1 MRSLLIGVAAAA
13 VLSAQG
19 LGPADAQMFSRG
31 NGLVNESAHA
41 LDRGKWDKGVS
52 LARQAL
58 RSGELTP
65 RNVPAALNNLCIGLT
80 GQGFYDEALDT
91 CNKAIEKRPREW
103 SFYNNR
109 ANIHFYRAQYD
120 RALSDYYKALT
131 FSPGDDVLITN
142 ISLTLRTRKRA
153 AEAMGRQT
161 GQERES

>member
-1 MRSLLIGVAAAA
+1 MRSFLIGVAAAA
-13 VLSAQG
+13 ILSATG
-19 LGPADAQMFSRG
+19 ISTTDAQMFSRG
-31 NGLVNESAHA
+31 NGLVNEAAHA

-58 RSGELTP
+58 KSGELTP
-65 RNVPAALNNLCIGLT
+65 RNFPAALNNLCIGLT
-80 GQGFYDEALDT
+80 GQGFYDEALET
-91 CNKAIEKRPREW
+91 CNKAIDKRPREW

-131 FSPGDDVLITN
+131 YSPGDDVLITN

-153 AEAMGRQT
+153 AEELGRQT

>member
-1 MRSLLIGVAAAA
+1 MRSFLIGVAAAA
-13 VLSAQG
+13 IVSATGLSTTN
-19 LGPADAQMFSRG
+19 AQMFSRG

-41 LDRGKWDKGVS
+41 LDREKWDKGVS
-52 LARQAL
+52 LARQAIK
-58 RSGELTP
+58 SGELTP
-65 RNVPAALNNLCIGLT
+65 RNFPAALNNLCIGLT
-80 GQGFYDEALDT
+80 GQGFYDEALET
-91 CNKAIEKRPREW
+91 CNRAIDKRPREW

-131 FSPGDDVLITN
+131 YSPGDDVLITN

-153 AEAMGRQT
+153 AEEMGRQT

>member
-1 MRSLLIGVAAAA
+1 MRSFLIGVAAAA
-13 VLSAQG
+13 ILSATG
-19 LGPADAQMFSRG
+19 ISTTDAQMFSRG
-31 NGLVNESAHA
+31 NGLVNEAAHA

-65 RNVPAALNNLCIGLT
+65 RNFPAALNNLCIGLT
-80 GQGFYDEALDT
+80 GQGFYDEALET
-91 CNKAIEKRPREW
+91 CNKAIDKRPREW

-131 FSPGDDVLITN
+131 YSPGDDVLITN

-153 AEAMGRQT
+153 AEELGRQT

>member
-1 MRSLLIGVAAAA
+1 MRSFLIGVAAASFLA
-13 VLSAQG
+13 ASATA
-19 LGPADAQMFSRG
+19 PADAQMFSRG
-31 NGLVNESAHA
+31 NGLVNEAAHA
-41 LDRGKWDKGVS
+41 LDREKWDKGVS

-80 GQGFYDEALDT
+80 GQGFYDEAMDT
-91 CNKAIEKRPREW
+91 CNRAIEKRPREW

-120 RALSDYYKALT
+120 RALADYYKALT

-153 AEAMGRQT
+153 AEAT
-161 GQERES
+161 GNQSGMERES

>member
-1 MRSLLIGVAAAA
+1 MRSFLIGVAAAFIVA
-13 VLSAQG
+13 AITTP
-19 LGPADAQMFSRG
+19 PANAQMFSRG

-41 LDRGKWDKGVS
+41 LDRGKWDKGVG
-52 LARQAL
+52 LARAAL
-58 RSGELTP
+58 KSGELTP
-65 RNVPAALNNLCIGLT
+65 RNLPAALNNLCIGLT
-80 GQGFYDEALDT
+80 GQGHYDEALET
-91 CNKAIEKRPREW
+91 CNKAIGKKPREW

-153 AEAMGRQT
+153 ADVRGSQRGA
-161 GQERES
+161 ERES